1 VEKGARRAL
10 LKNLSDGV
18 NGTKET
24 NPIDSTELEPEAQ
37 CPESANHKLDQ
48 QVLKKKNNMTFSD
61 MMETIPR
68 RSLSKSPSTH
78 DLNQVP
84 KVETANVDLDTTC
97 KTSIAQSNNKKVVSN
112 NSTTAPQPYVST
124 QEQGERGHD
133 ESLIKT
139 DLVIRLC
146 TLGYTK

>member
-10 LKNLSDGV
+10 LKRLSDGV
-18 NGTKET
+18 KGTEKT
-24 NPIDSTELEPEAQ
+24 NPIDSTELKPEAP
-37 CPESANHKLDQ
+37 CPERANHKLDQ
-48 QVLKKKNNMTFSD
+48 QVLKKKKNMTFSD

-78 DLNQVP
+78 DLDQVP

-97 KTSIAQSNNKKVVSN
+97 KTSIVQPNNKKVVSN
-112 NSTTAPQPYVST
+112 YSTTAPQPYVST
-124 QEQGERGHD
+124 QEQGGRGRD
-133 ESLIKT
+133 ESLSKT
-139 DLVIRLC
+139 YLVIRMC